1 MAKKITSRNTNKTLN
16 LFSDGGNVSTP
27 EKQKQTWGQQ
37 SNAQLKES
45 FSKENLG
52 GSISAIGGA
61 VSTIAQAGFDNA
73 KIADTSGIQN
83 NIKQAQTYTVE
94 ASNNDEL
101 MNEWGK
107 FAPMEN
113 ISWRSIRGGS
123 TLGRTANTINSTA
136 TGAATGA
143 QIGGP
148 IGGIVGG
155 VIGLGSAIGGWL
167 GGNRKAKRK
176 ANRFNKQIN
185 AANNKNLIA
194 LGDKADSLDT
204 QNDLNLMANYSAYGG
219 PIFNTANFG
228 GGAIDYELSKEDLGI
243 KAASVLSKDKITSM
257 PNSFDSIKTFANG
270 GTLFTDGAE
279 WSNGIN
285 VIGNGGTHEENP
297 MEGVPLGV
305 DPEGVPNL
313 VEEGEVTFNNYVF
326 SNRLAPTKNIVS
338 SVNLPDKYKDK
349 SFAYIAEKL
358 SKESEERPNDPIS
371 KRGLEDSMLKLQ
383 VAQEL
388 TKQKDNNMKNKDTR
402 KNKFAQGDWYTTFG
416 EKPDYM
422 YDTYYEP
429 YDSDKVQ
436 STLPEVAITPTVNTN
451 TTTSENTNE
460 NTNNNPK
467 LSKYTWL
474 RYAPVVGAA
483 IGLGQNVFSKPDYSN
498 ADAILEAANNAGKF
512 TPVDY
517 EPIGNYLQYKPFDRN
532 FYTNKLDA
540 QSGAT
545 RRAIMNS
552 SSPSRNAALLAADY
566 NSQNQLGA
574 LARQAEEYNLAQ
586 RQAVETF
593 NRDTNKTNSDM
604 GLRVAM
610 TNQSAEMQSRNS
622 KLSGIAQA
630 MQMRDTIDSRRA
642 ASMSANLSN
651 LFDSIGDIGREN
663 FTRNMILSSPANYY
677 SIDKKG
683 KLTYTNGYDK
693 LSKAQKAEVK
703 KAGEKAKKDWDKEH
717 SKDNTNKGK

>member
-1 MAKKITSRNTNKTLN
+1 MAKKITSRNTNKSLN
-16 LFSDGGNVSTP
+16 IFSNG
-27 EKQKQTWGQQ
+27 EEKQTWGQQ
-37 SNAQLKES
+37 SSAKLKES

-52 GSISAIGGA
+52 GTISAIGGA

-83 NIKQAQTYTVE
+83 NIKQAQTYTVN
-94 ASNNDEL
+94 ATNNDEL
-101 MNEWGK
+101 MSEWGN
-107 FAPMEN
+107 FSPMEN
-113 ISWRSIRGGS
+113 ISWKSIRGGS
-123 TLGRTANTINSTA
+123 NLDRTANTINSTA

-155 VIGLGSAIGGWL
+155 IIGLGSAIGGWL

-176 ANRFNKQIN
+176 ANRFNKQIDV
-185 AANNKNLIA
+185 ANNKNLEA
-194 LGDKADSLDT
+194 FGNKADSLDT
-204 QNDLNLMANYSAYGG
+204 QNDLNLIANYSAYGG
-219 PIFNTANFG
+219 PIFSATNFG
-228 GGAIDYELSKEDLGI
+228 GGAIDYELSKEDLRI
-243 KAASVLSKDKITSM
+243 KAADVLSKNKITSM
-257 PNSFDSIKTFANG
+257 PNSFDSIKTFAKG

-388 TKQKDNNMKNKDTR
+388 TKQKDNNMKNKDNR
-402 KNKFAQGDWYTTFG
+402 KNKFAMGDWYTTWG
-416 EKPDYM
+416 QQPDNI
-422 YDTYYEP
+422 YDKYYGP
-429 YDSDKVQ
+429 YNTDRVQ
-436 STLPEVAITPTVNTN
+436 STLPELTVTHTVNTN
-451 TTTSENTNE
+451 NTTSENINE
-460 NTNNNPK
+460 DTDIPK
-467 LSKYTWL
+467 VKNKATWL
-474 RYAPVVGAA
+474 RYAPVIGAA
-483 IGLGQNVFSKPDYSN
+483 VGVAQNVFNKSDYSN
-498 ADAILEAANNAGKF
+498 ADAILEAANNVGKF
-512 TPVDY
+512 TPIDY
-517 EPIGNYLQYKPFDRN
+517 DPIGNYLQYKPFDRN
-532 FYTNKLDA
+532 YYINKLDA

-545 RRAIMNS
+545 RRAIINS
-552 SSPSRNAALLAADY
+552 NSPSRNAALLAADY

-610 TNQSAEMQSRNS
+610 ANQSAEMQSRSS

-630 MQMRDTIDSRRA
+630 MQMRDSIDARRA
-642 ASMSANLSN
+642 ASMSANLTN
-651 LFDSIGDIGREN
+651 LFDSLGDIGKEN
-663 FTRNMILSSPANYY
+663 FTMNMINNNKGLYY
-677 SIDKKG
+677 TINNKGDIDYKG
-683 KLTYTNGYDK
+683 AYDK
-693 LSKAQKAEVK
+693 LTDTQKDRVNKLAAKDKAE
-703 KAGEKAKKDWDKEH
+703 WDKKH
-717 SKDNTNKGK
+717 NKNNSKRN